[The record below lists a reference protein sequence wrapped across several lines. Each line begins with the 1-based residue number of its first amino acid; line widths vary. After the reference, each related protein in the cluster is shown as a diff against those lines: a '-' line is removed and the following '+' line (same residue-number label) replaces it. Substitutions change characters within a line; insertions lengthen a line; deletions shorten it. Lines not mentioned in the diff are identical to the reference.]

1 MNEDKRKQAV
11 QWIATWMGDH
21 DVVLCER
28 AYAELLDHIT
38 ASTAHTESAAPVI
51 DEAQIKHMIDRFL
64 GWYLP
69 DDFSPDAGI
78 SFKKTFNENSACG
91 PMEHKP
97 SGTNLL
103 SGVQAEAMVRYMV
116 AGMPAP
122 SPVSGT
128 DELADQVTELIAQL
142 HDRADLDQEAA
153 DKIDPEHYTPDDPVD
168 VAAGLEFQALEYRR
182 CADMLER
189 QSALIAE
196 QGHRISA
203 YMVEL
208 EARAASTS
216 HTGSAAPEASQQ
228 LAETVLSMQMTTD
241 KGLVARRLARQ
252 VLGIDEQGRGPDL
265 VPITT
270 NGTTRLI
277 PRDEPVF
284 LIRGQ
289 DAAGAA
295 TVRAWA
301 DMADAL
307 GADSEI
313 LRVAREHADKMDVW
327 PKKKT
332 ADLPQGSPSPSP
344 APSPV
349 SDAHE
354 RAAKVCRERAK
365 KQPNLDMKF
374 VAIDCERDIRA
385 LAGKE

>member
-1 MNEDKRKQAV
+1 M
-11 QWIATWMGDH
+11 
-21 DVVLCER
+21 
-28 AYAELLDHIT
+28 
-38 ASTAHTESAAPVI
+38 
-51 DEAQIKHMIDRFL
+51 
-64 GWYLP
+64 
-69 DDFSPDAGI
+69 DDQ
-78 SFKKTFNENSACG
+78 KEN
-91 PMEHKP
+91 
-97 SGTNLL
+97 
-103 SGVQAEAMVRYMV
+103 
-116 AGMPAP
+116 
-122 SPVSGT
+122 
-128 DELADQVTELIAQL
+128 
-142 HDRADLDQEAA
+142 
-153 DKIDPEHYTPDDPVD
+153 
-168 VAAGLEFQALEYRR
+168 
-182 CADMLER
+182 
-189 QSALIAE
+189 
-196 QGHRISA
+196 
-203 YMVEL
+203 
-208 EARAASTS
+208 

-252 VLGIDEQGRGPDL
+252 VLGIDEQGHGPDL

-349 SDAHE
+349 SDAAAQTRYQELIGVGYVVLGQLVANGIDIPE
-354 RAAKVCRERAK
+354 RFLDAFSDPDSIENPLELLPYDFSPSQSCTAVAQAVALTDEQIEAEWFKAAGHGIASGRLLDDAK
-365 KQPNLDMKF
+365 RF
-374 VAIDCERDIRA
+374 ARA
-385 LAGKE
+385 LLAGSA

>member
-1 MNEDKRKQAV
+1 MIEKNNPQ
-11 QWIATWMGDH
+11 
-21 DVVLCER
+21 
-28 AYAELLDHIT
+28 
-38 ASTAHTESAAPVI
+38 STT
-51 DEAQIKHMIDRFL
+51 
-64 GWYLP
+64 
-69 DDFSPDAGI
+69 
-78 SFKKTFNENSACG
+78 
-91 PMEHKP
+91 
-97 SGTNLL
+97 
-103 SGVQAEAMVRYMV
+103 
-116 AGMPAP
+116 
-122 SPVSGT
+122 
-128 DELADQVTELIAQL
+128 
-142 HDRADLDQEAA
+142 
-153 DKIDPEHYTPDDPVD
+153 
-168 VAAGLEFQALEYRR
+168 
-182 CADMLER
+182 
-189 QSALIAE
+189 
-196 QGHRISA
+196 
-203 YMVEL
+203 
-208 EARAASTS
+208 

-228 LAETVLSMQMTTD
+228 LAEIVLSMQMTTD

-349 SDAHE
+349 SGADE
-354 RAAKVCRERAK
+354 RAQFEAWWVRDVPEVYHYSVLDRQRSGDGYLEGTKIRDAWDAWQARAALAPTPTGQQALSDAAAPQAVALTDEQIEAAWFKAAGHGIASGRLLDDAKRFA
-365 KQPNLDMKF
+365 
-374 VAIDCERDIRA
+374 RA
-385 LAGKE
+385 LLAGSA